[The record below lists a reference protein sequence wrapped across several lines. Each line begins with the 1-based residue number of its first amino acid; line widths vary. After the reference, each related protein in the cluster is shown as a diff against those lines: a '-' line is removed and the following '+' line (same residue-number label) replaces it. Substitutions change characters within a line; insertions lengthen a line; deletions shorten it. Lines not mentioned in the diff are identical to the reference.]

1 MSGLELTG
9 NTISKTGEYLP
20 AVYIDKIYLDDTGVV
35 VDASIFVP
43 HLDIEL
49 AAALGEGDITYEGEA
64 DETSYVS
71 ALDKNVHYYIMIIK
85 GSDSDDTEEIYEQI
99 IAGKASVWRAYYD
112 YAAKSDAWFAMPEG
126 VQIVLFEFD
135 PLSETPITIFDE
147 AGQEFLKYMEQSA
160 AEIDNTGQADDT
172 YPPSYVWD
180 WASSYIDSVHILA
193 FSSTFEAPGY
203 PDGDDYVDEL
213 SDPAL
218 LDAQTGDISYEKV
231 WEDGTLASRL
241 QTEYVDPNGSIYDQ
255 IPLQAM
261 NSFYYKINR
270 ITHEEIVE
278 VFETLIE
285 EYRET
290 FKLDELE
297 DNMYPKLRNAINVI
311 STILEVRGE
320 EADLL
325 PQLNAARGIFP
336 DKSLA
341 LPVGKF
347 YKNLRNRI
355 FNVDKLIRDSVRLRK
370 KIVYNGKIV
379 DRRAQ
384 VVSTDLDPSWVDYED
399 CEMVYSPDT
408 WTSPVD
414 GPMMETY
421 LRDWRGEYH
430 ADYDADW
437 LHILI
442 NGYIFFDYEKALRTN
457 SYISKYLDV
466 GKLED
471 WGLPVPYNLFRIENM
486 EIYKDYWSAGSEY
499 DYGELTIG
507 SYLDDNK
514 NYPVTHHFNV
524 DEVGTKDINTLNPSS
539 AGEPMATALS
549 CTMLEDT
556 FSHLL
561 VRNFVDVTADDWS
574 DIDNYRLL
582 AFSLMD
588 YVRDADQLNGGLDY
602 VPDGIVTVNMT
613 DTTLK
618 ILKTLEAALLKV
630 IIEYAQYV
638 ERCQAICSANEDT
651 DLFNTFFADALM
663 EEYEDN
669 MTNAPWIRAPLIM
682 LMIQDILTDYWNGS
696 KQEILDRAA
705 VITSQ
710 INPVNGNIISV
721 EEFLAAMEESFT
733 IFSEI
738 SDDIYGLGLGDA
750 YYCVDDPEGEMCWW
764 EIEIDREYTCTIDWP
779 DMTTWSGNELIPLEM
794 SECDDLA
801 YEPECMVNTDCASG
815 YYCNIIN
822 EERPWLNK
830 CEEYVVDEGDDEYT
844 AEWDPGYYWQVESII
859 YSYDLGANMSDGE
872 TEALADAMVTMFD
885 GYYPTLW
892 YSGVTDEGA
901 CDADHSTYDDIET
914 KVTSN
919 TGGFVSLS
927 ECDNDCEVSFVD
939 NFVNLSSDETDGN
952 CNLYYWNRFFRIGKG
967 HSASGEYE
975 WYFVESQCYY
985 NGSPSKKCGYPPNKI
1000 TSESDCCTTDYSY
1013 SDVQALVVGNAEY
1026 VDEA

>member
-1 MSGLELTG
+1 M
-9 NTISKTGEYLP
+9 
-20 AVYIDKIYLDDTGVV
+20 V

-43 HLDIEL
+43 HLDIE
-49 AAALGEGDITYEGEA
+49 LGEGDITYEGEA

-85 GSDSDDTEEIYEQI
+85 GDDSDDAEEIYEQI
-99 IAGKASVWRAYYD
+99 IAGKMSVWRAYYD
-112 YAAKSDAWFAMPEG
+112 DPAKSDSWFAVPAG
-126 VQIVLFEFD
+126 AQIVLFEFD

-147 AGQEFLKYMEQSA
+147 AGQEFLKYMQQTA
-160 AEIDNTGQADDT
+160 AEIDNTGDDF
-172 YPPSYVWD
+172 PDQLWD

-379 DRRAQ
+379 DRRT
-384 VVSTDLDPSWVDYED
+384 VEVSTDLDPSWVDYED

-408 WTSPVD
+408 WTSPTD
-414 GPMMETY
+414 GPIIDTY
-421 LRDWRGEYH
+421 IRDWRGEYH
-430 ADYDADW
+430 SDYDADW

-442 NGYIFFDYEKALRTN
+442 NGYVFFDYEKALRTN
-457 SYISKYLDV
+457 SYVSKYLDV

-486 EIYKDYWSAGSEY
+486 EIYKDYWGAGSEY

-524 DEVGTKDINTLNPSS
+524 DEVGTVDINTLNPSN
-539 AGEPMATALS
+539 AGEPMTTALS

-574 DIDNYRLL
+574 DIDDYRLL

-588 YVRDADQLNGGLDY
+588 YVRNADSLNGGLDY
-602 VPDGIVTVNMT
+602 MNDSIVTVNIT

-618 ILKTLEAALLKV
+618 ILKTLEAALLEV

-669 MTNAPWIRAPLIM
+669 MANAPWIRAPLIM

-738 SDDIYGLGLGDA
+738 SDDIYDWYDIEEEACEAGMGD
-750 YYCVDDPEGEMCWW
+750 CWW
-764 EIEIDREYTCTIDWP
+764 EATLPREYTCTIDWP
-779 DMTTWSGNELIPLEM
+779 DMITYANGDEPIPIEM

-801 YEPECMVNTDCASG
+801 YEPECMEDEDCADG
-815 YYCNIIN
+815 YYCNTYTDQ
-822 EERPWLNK
+822 PWRNK
-830 CEEYVVDEGDDEYT
+830 CEVTEEEEEDTDDGVEEEVDAAWMPLYLLVEPIGAGMNSSDKNNVADWLEGTFSGGPSQTAWVSGVSSKSNGDYDVCQASYSVWNDINDALEAARDYGKASDENDVRFYLYIFECGGVAQKDLYGDDAYIGCLDSSG
-844 AEWDPGYYWQVESII
+844 AETTPVDDDGIPTGADDPGCTSYTKYRFTLYDAGESN
-859 YSYDLGANMSDGE
+859 SDLYVLQYKCWKGSSTSAECTS
-872 TEALADAMVTMFD
+872 LADNIKGTTTGTFD
-885 GYYPTLW
+885 ENPVEDYLYYGS
-892 YSGVTDEGA
+892 YSKSDECALVTD
-901 CDADHSTYDDIET
+901 DP
-914 KVTSN
+914 
-919 TGGFVSLS
+919 
-927 ECDNDCEVSFVD
+927 DC
-939 NFVNLSSDETDGN
+939 
-952 CNLYYWNRFFRIGKG
+952 
-967 HSASGEYE
+967 
-975 WYFVESQCYY
+975 
-985 NGSPSKKCGYPPNKI
+985 PP
-1000 TSESDCCTTDYSY
+1000 
-1013 SDVQALVVGNAEY
+1013 
-1026 VDEA
+1026 